1 MPADGKWTVRNC
13 NERRRARPVRFRS
26 VILANLVVGPT
37 GAVCGPLSRRFGQV
51 VVRTSLLGL
60 LSQEPLKLG
69 TELVAAQ
76 QIFVAR

>member
-1 MPADGKWTVRNC
+1 MP
-13 NERRRARPVRFRS
+13 RRALAEDFASAR

-37 GAVCGPLSRRFGQV
+37 GAVLWAAFAALGQV
-51 VVRTSLLGL
+51 VVGLLLGL

-69 TELVAAQ
+69 TELVAAR